1 MAEFRSQLWKRIG
14 AVGLPFFRAPHR
26 PKALAGVAL
35 LVALLLGINGL
46 NVINSFVGCAFM
58 SALEERHMYRFYGL
72 AGALVCVFAC
82 STTFEVFSR
91 YTEQRMGL
99 WWRDWLTQHFLDRYL
114 GSRAY
119 RRLNGLH
126 DVDNPDQRI
135 SEDVKTFTSSTLGFA
150 VLIVGGVLT
159 LIAFTGVLWSITP
172 WLVLTALVYAS
183 CGSLGTVLL
192 GHKLVGLDNQQL
204 RKEADFRYTLV
215 QVRDHA
221 VPLAEVGGEAEE
233 RGRLGARLAPLIENY
248 HHVINVIR
256 NLGFFTIAYNYLP
269 QIIPAAVVAPLYIR
283 GEVEFGKV
291 TQAAMAFTQAL
302 GAFSLLITQ
311 FQQLSTYAAAVGRL
325 GELWEAT
332 EPPHPKAAAGASG
345 DRAPVP
351 GGLVPPTAGPA
362 VEAGADGRRVAYEGL
377 TLRAERQGRLLVQD
391 LSLELPEGKRL
402 LVTGPNGAGKTA
414 LFLATAGLWEWGHGR
429 VVRPGAKAVMFL
441 PERPYV
447 VPGRLRDLVEYGLD
461 RDGLTDARALA
472 VLRDVGLGPV
482 VSRMGGLDAE
492 RDWPNVL
499 SAGEQRALAF
509 ARLLLARPRF
519 AFVDDAAGELDPY
532 RLKRLYQA
540 LARSEITYV
549 SAGDHPVLYEYH
561 DLRLDLRGDGS
572 WRVAPAKAAVRSG
585 NGNGNGHENGKGNGW
600 SSN

>member
-1 MAEFRSQLWKRIG
+1 MAEFRSQMWKRIR
-14 AVGLPFFRAPHR
+14 AVGRPFFRAPHR
-26 PKALAGVAL
+26 QKALAGIAL
-35 LVALLLGINGL
+35 LVGLLLSINGL
-46 NVINSFVGCAFM
+46 NILNSYTGNAVMTSLA
-58 SALEERHMYRFYGL
+58 EREVDRFCRF
-72 AGALVCVFAC
+72 ALVWVGIFAC
-82 STTFEVFSR
+82 STVIEVFAR

-119 RRLNGLH
+119 RRLNGLR

-135 SEDVKTFTSSTLGFA
+135 SEDVKTFTSSSLGFF

-159 LIAFTGVLWSITP
+159 LIGFLSVLWSITP
-172 WLVLTALVYAS
+172 WLVLTAVAYAA

-192 GHKLVGLDNQQL
+192 GHRLVGLDNQQL
-204 RKEADFRYTLV
+204 CKEADFRYTLV

-248 HHVINVIR
+248 RRVIDVIR

-269 QIIPAAVVAPLYIR
+269 QIIPVAVVAPLYIR
-283 GEVEFGKV
+283 RQVEFGTV
-291 TQAAMAFTQAL
+291 TQSAMAFTQVL

-311 FQQLSTYAAAVGRL
+311 FQQLSTYAATVARL

-332 EPPHPKAAAGASG
+332 EPPRPL
-345 DRAPVP
+345 APAELAPAP
-351 GGLVPPTAGPA
+351 GPAPAGPA
-362 VEAGADGRRVAYEGL
+362 VEASPNSRRVAYEGL
-377 TLRAERQGRLLVQD
+377 TLRTEEPGGRLLVRD

-402 LVTGPNGAGKTA
+402 LVTGPNGVGKTA
-414 LFLATAGLWEWGHGR
+414 LFLATAGLWEWGRGR
-429 VVRPGAKAVMFL
+429 VVRPDAKAVMFL

-447 VPGRLRDLVEYGLD
+447 VPGRLRDLLEYGLD
-461 RDGLTDARALA
+461 RHGLSDGRVLA

-482 VSRMGGLDAE
+482 VSRMGGLEAE

-499 SAGEQRALAF
+499 SAGEQRALMF

-519 AFVDDAAGELDPY
+519 AFVDHAAGELDAW
-532 RLKRLYQA
+532 RLRRLYQA

-549 SAGDHPVLYEYH
+549 SAGDHPVLYDFH
-561 DLRLDLRGDGS
+561 DLHLELCGDGS
-572 WRVAPAKAAVRSG
+572 WHLTPAKSTAPA
-585 NGNGNGHENGKGNGW
+585 GNGHGKGHKNGNATGW
-600 SSN
+600 SH

>member
-1 MAEFRSQLWKRIG
+1 MEEFRIQLWTRIRT
-14 AVGLPFFRAPHR
+14 VGLPFFRAAHR
-26 PKALAGVAL
+26 RRALAGMAL
-35 LVALLLGINGL
+35 LITLLLSINGL
-46 NVINSFVGCAFM
+46 NVVNSYVGRDVM
-58 SALEERHMYRFYGL
+58 T
-72 AGALVCVFAC
+72 ALVERRAYHFYALAAAWICVFAG
-82 STTFEVFSR
+82 STTVETFAR

-99 WWRDWLTQHFLDRYL
+99 WWRDWLTRLFLDRYL

-119 RRLNGLH
+119 RRLNGLR

-135 SEDVKTFTSSTLGFA
+135 SEDAKTFTASSLGFF
-150 VLIVGGVLT
+150 VLLVNGLLT
-159 LIAFTGVLWSITP
+159 MIAFLGVLWTITP
-172 WLVLTALVYAS
+172 WLVLAAVAYAT
-183 CGSLGTVLL
+183 CGTLGTLLL
-192 GHKLVGLDNQQL
+192 GHKLVALDNQQQ

-215 QVRDHA
+215 QVRANA

-233 RGRLGARLAPLIENY
+233 GNRLRSRLAPLIENY
-248 HHVINVIR
+248 RRVINLVR
-256 NLGFFTIAYNYLP
+256 NLNFFTIAYGYLP

-283 GEVEFGKV
+283 GEVEFGTV
-291 TQAAMAFTQAL
+291 TQSAMAFTQVL

-311 FQQLSTYAAAVGRL
+311 FQLVATYAAAVSRL

-332 EPPHPKAAAGASG
+332 EPPPLAAAASATPEG
-345 DRAPVP
+345 PAPVP
-351 GGLVPPTAGPA
+351 GAPVPLPTGPA
-362 VEAGADGRRVAYEGL
+362 VEVGAGARRVAYEKL
-377 TLRAERQGRLLVQD
+377 TLRTGPKGRPLVRE

-414 LFLATAGLWEWGHGR
+414 LFLATAGLWEWGQGR
-429 VVRPGAKAVMFL
+429 VVRPGPKAVMFL

-461 RDGLTDARALA
+461 RDGVSDRQVLA

-499 SAGEQRALAF
+499 SAGEQRALMF

-519 AFVDDAAGELDPY
+519 AFVDHAVGELDAY

-540 LARSEITYV
+540 LVRSEITYV

-561 DLRLDLRGDGS
+561 DLHLELHGDGS
-572 WRVAPAKAAVRSG
+572 WHVTPAKPTAPAG
-585 NGNGNGHENGKGNGW
+585 DGNGHKNGNGW